1 MQLLV
6 SALMPVP
13 YSLLFL
19 LGSVPEE
26 EPVLKDLINLPIP
39 HADWRILGSHL
50 NIHLHRL
57 NAIQANHNAVTERTI
72 DMFQCWLDNDESPT
86 YKSLIEGLLAAGMNK
101 AVKFICSKYGMVW
114 YNLLL
119 LSLCFLSCAIYSFV
133 KLT

>member
-26 EPVLKDLINLPIP
+26 EPDIKDLINLPIP
-39 HADWRILGSHL
+39 HADWRILGLHL
-50 NIHLHRL
+50 NIDLDKL
-57 NAIQANHNAVTERTI
+57 NAIQATHGHLPNAVIQCTI
-72 DMFQCWLDNDESPT
+72 DMFQFWLNNDKSPT
-86 YKSLIEGLLAAGMNK
+86 YKSLIESLLAAGMNK
-101 AVKFICSKYGMVW
+101 AVKVICTKYGKVW

-119 LSLCFLSCAIYSFV
+119 YCFIIYF
-133 KLT
+133 LG